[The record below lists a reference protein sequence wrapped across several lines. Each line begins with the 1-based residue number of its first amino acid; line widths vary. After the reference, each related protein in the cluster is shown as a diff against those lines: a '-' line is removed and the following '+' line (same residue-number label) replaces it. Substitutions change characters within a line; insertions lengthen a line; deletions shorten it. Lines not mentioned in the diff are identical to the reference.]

1 MNNAMKTFKQFALVL
16 SLFGILATGCKSMN
30 RTQKGAVIGAAG
42 GGAVGAVVGRALG
55 NTAMGAIVG
64 ATVGGVTG
72 AVIGRKMDKQ
82 AEEMKKVLGDA
93 EVKRVGE
100 GIVIEFKDKVLFGYD
115 RSDLGDQARTNLG
128 KLANVLQKYPDTN
141 IEILG
146 HTDDKGSDSYNQGL
160 SERRANSAA
169 SYIRS
174 QGIAST
180 RISTKGLGESDP
192 KVSNDTD
199 ENRAENRRVEFVIT
213 ANQKMIDEAKRES
226 SQR

>member
-1 MNNAMKTFKQFALVL
+1 MKTLRQFALAFT
-16 SLFGILATGCKSMN
+16 LFGVLLSGCKSMN
-30 RTQKGAVIGAAG
+30 RTQKGAVIGVAG
-42 GGAVGAVVGRALG
+42 GGAIGAVVGKALG

-115 RSDLGDQARTNLG
+115 RSDINDQARTNLT

-146 HTDDKGSDSYNQGL
+146 HTDDKGTDTYNQGL

-169 SYIRS
+169 SYLRS
-174 QGIAST
+174 QGVASA

-192 KVSNDTD
+192 KAPNDT
-199 ENRAENRRVEFVIT
+199 EANRTENRRVEFVIT
-213 ANQKMIDEAKRES
+213 ANEKMVEEAKRES
-226 SQR
+226 AQR

>member
-1 MNNAMKTFKQFALVL
+1 MKTFKQLALVL

-30 RTQKGAVIGAAG
+30 RTQKGAVIGTAG
-42 GGAVGAVVGRALG
+42 GGAIGAVVGRALG

-115 RSDLGDQARTNLG
+115 RSDLGDQARTNLD

-146 HTDDKGSDSYNQGL
+146 HTDDRGSDSYNQGL

-169 SYIRS
+169 SYLRT
-174 QGIAST
+174 QGVASSRVST
-180 RISTKGLGESDP
+180 RGLGESDP
-192 KVSNDTD
+192 KVANDTD
-199 ENRAENRRVEFVIT
+199 ASRAENRRVEFVIT
-213 ANQKMIDEAKRES
+213 ANQKMVEEAKRES
-226 SQR
+226 NQR

>member
-1 MNNAMKTFKQFALVL
+1 MNNAMKTIRQLALIL
-16 SLFGILATGCKSMN
+16 SLAGVVISGCKSMN

-115 RSDLGDQARTNLG
+115 RSDLSTQAQANLD

-146 HTDDKGSDSYNQGL
+146 HTDDKGTDAYNQGL

-169 SYIRS
+169 GYLRTK
-174 QGIAST
+174 GVTST

-192 KVSNDTD
+192 KVANDTD
-199 ENRAENRRVEFVIT
+199 TNRAENRRVEFVIT
-213 ANQKMIDEAKRES
+213 ANEKMVEEAKREAN
-226 SQR
+226 QR